1 MQSFFLPPPI
11 GRGYP
16 SCNIG
21 NKMKL
26 KLIKNDKQLNEAL
39 ERANQLWDAKSD
51 TPERDELE
59 VLSLL
64 IEKYEE
70 EHYPIP
76 ASEPIEA
83 IKFLM
88 DQNNLTRKDLQPF
101 IGSMGRVSEILN
113 RKRDLSLIMIKRLHH
128 GLNIPYESLII

>member
-1 MQSFFLPPPI
+1 
-11 GRGYP
+11 
-16 SCNIG
+16 
-21 NKMKL
+21 MKL

-39 ERANQLWDAKSD
+39 ERVNQLWDAKSN

-76 ASEPIEA
+76 ASDPIEV

-88 DQNNLTRKDLQPF
+88 EQNDLTRKDLQPF

>member
-1 MQSFFLPPPI
+1 
-11 GRGYP
+11 
-16 SCNIG
+16 
-21 NKMKL
+21 MKL

-39 ERANQLWDAKSD
+39 ERVNQLWNAKSN
-51 TPERDELE
+51 TIERDELE

-64 IEKYEE
+64 IEKYEA

-113 RKRDLSLIMIKRLHH
+113 KKRDLSLIMIKRLHH
-128 GLNIPYESLII
+128 GLKIPYESLII

>member
-1 MQSFFLPPPI
+1 
-11 GRGYP
+11 
-16 SCNIG
+16 
-21 NKMKL
+21 MKL
-26 KLIKNDKQLNEAL
+26 RLIKNDKQLNEAL
-39 ERANQLWDAKSD
+39 GRINQLWNAKSN

-88 DQNNLTRKDLQPF
+88 DQNDLTRKDLQPF

-113 RKRDLSLIMIKRLHH
+113 RRRDLSLSMIKRLHH
-128 GLNIPYESLII
+128 GLKIPYESLII

>member
-1 MQSFFLPPPI
+1 
-11 GRGYP
+11 
-16 SCNIG
+16 
-21 NKMKL
+21 MKL

-39 ERANQLWDAKSD
+39 ERINQLWDAKSN

-76 ASEPIEA
+76 ASDPIEA

-88 DQNNLTRKDLQPF
+88 
-101 IGSMGRVSEILN
+101 EH
-113 RKRDLSLIMIKRLHH
+113 LSLMEKKNHR
-128 GLNIPYESLII
+128 

>member
-1 MQSFFLPPPI
+1 
-11 GRGYP
+11 
-16 SCNIG
+16 
-21 NKMKL
+21 MKL
-26 KLIKNDKQLNEAL
+26 KRIKNDRQLSEAL
-39 ERANQLWDAKSD
+39 ERVNQLWGAESN
-51 TPERDELE
+51 TSERDELE

-76 ASEPIEA
+76 ASDPIEA

-88 DQNNLTRKDLQPF
+88 EQNNLTRKDLQPF

-113 RKRDLSLIMIKRLHH
+113 RKRGLSLIMIKRLHH
-128 GLNIPYESLII
+128 GLKIPYESLII

>member
-1 MQSFFLPPPI
+1 
-11 GRGYP
+11 
-16 SCNIG
+16 
-21 NKMKL
+21 MKL

-39 ERANQLWDAKSD
+39 GRGNHLWEAEND

-76 ASEPIEA
+76 VSEPIEA

-88 DQNNLTRKDLQPF
+88 EQNDLTRKDLQPF

-113 RKRDLSLIMIKRLHH
+113 RKRDLSLEMIKRLHH
-128 GLNIPYESLII
+128 GLKIPYESLII

>member
-1 MQSFFLPPPI
+1 
-11 GRGYP
+11 
-16 SCNIG
+16 
-21 NKMKL
+21 MKL

-39 ERANQLWDAKSD
+39 ERANQLWDTKSN

-59 VLSLL
+59 ILSLL

-76 ASEPIEA
+76 ASDPIEA

-88 DQNNLTRKDLQPF
+88 EQNNLSRKDLQPF

-113 RKRDLSLIMIKRLHH
+113 RKRDLSLSMIKRLHH
-128 GLNIPYESLII
+128 GLKIPYESLII

>member
-1 MQSFFLPPPI
+1 
-11 GRGYP
+11 
-16 SCNIG
+16 
-21 NKMKL
+21 MKL
-26 KLIKNDKQLNEAL
+26 KLIKNDRQLNEAL
-39 ERANQLWDAKSD
+39 ERANHLWEAEND

-88 DQNNLTRKDLQPF
+88 EQNNLTRKDLQPF

-113 RKRDLSLIMIKRLHH
+113 RKRDLSLEMIKRLHH
-128 GLNIPYESLII
+128 GLKIPYESLII

>member
-1 MQSFFLPPPI
+1 
-11 GRGYP
+11 
-16 SCNIG
+16 
-21 NKMKL
+21 MKL
-26 KLIKNDKQLNEAL
+26 KLIKNDRQLSEAL
-39 ERANQLWDAKSD
+39 ERVNQLWNAKRE
-51 TPERDELE
+51 TPEREELE

-76 ASEPIEA
+76 ASDPIEA

-88 DQNNLTRKDLQPF
+88 EQNNLTRKDLQPF

-113 RKRDLSLIMIKRLHH
+113 RKRDLSLVMIKRLHH
-128 GLNIPYESLII
+128 GLKIPYESLII

>member
-1 MQSFFLPPPI
+1 
-11 GRGYP
+11 
-16 SCNIG
+16 
-21 NKMKL
+21 MKL
-26 KLIKNDKQLNEAL
+26 KLIKNDRQLNEAL
-39 ERANQLWDAKSD
+39 ERVNHLWEAEND

-88 DQNNLTRKDLQPF
+88 EQNNLTRKDLQPF
-101 IGSMGRVSEILN
+101 IGSMGRESEILN
-113 RKRDLSLIMIKRLHH
+113 RKRDLSLEMIKRLHH
-128 GLNIPYESLII
+128 GLKIPYESLII

>member
-1 MQSFFLPPPI
+1 
-11 GRGYP
+11 
-16 SCNIG
+16 
-21 NKMKL
+21 MKL

-39 ERANQLWDAKSD
+39 ERVNQLWGAKSNTID
-51 TPERDELE
+51 RDELE

-88 DQNNLTRKDLQPF
+88 EQNNLPRKDLQPF

-113 RKRDLSLIMIKRLHH
+113 RKRDLSLSMIKRLHH
-128 GLNIPYESLII
+128 GLKIPYESLII

>member
-1 MQSFFLPPPI
+1 
-11 GRGYP
+11 
-16 SCNIG
+16 
-21 NKMKL
+21 MKL

-39 ERANQLWDAKSD
+39 ERVNQLWDAKSN

-76 ASEPIEA
+76 VSEPVEA

-88 DQNNLTRKDLQPF
+88 EQNNLTRKDLQPF

-128 GLNIPYESLII
+128 GLNIPYESLIICLLSKICGSLAE

>member
-1 MQSFFLPPPI
+1 L
-11 GRGYP
+11 
-16 SCNIG
+16 
-21 NKMKL
+21 L
-26 KLIKNDKQLNEAL
+26 ELIKNDKQLNEAL
-39 ERANQLWDAKSD
+39 ERVNQLWDAKSD
-51 TPERDELE
+51 TSERDELE
-59 VLSLL
+59 VLTLL

-83 IKFLM
+83 IEAIKFLM

-101 IGSMGRVSEILN
+101 LGSMSRVSEILN

>member
-1 MQSFFLPPPI
+1 
-11 GRGYP
+11 
-16 SCNIG
+16 
-21 NKMKL
+21 MKL
-26 KLIKNDKQLNEAL
+26 KLIKNDKQLSEAL
-39 ERANQLWDAKSD
+39 EKVNQLWDAESN
-51 TPERDELE
+51 TSEHDELD

-70 EHYPIP
+70 EHFPIP
-76 ASEPIEA
+76 ASDPIEA

-88 DQNNLTRKDLQPF
+88 EQNNLTRKDLQPF

>member
-1 MQSFFLPPPI
+1 MT
-11 GRGYP
+11 
-16 SCNIG
+16 
-21 NKMKL
+21 L
-26 KLIKNDKQLNEAL
+26 KLIKNDKQLNKAL
-39 ERANQLWDAKSD
+39 QRVNQLWDTKSN

-76 ASEPIEA
+76 ASEPVEA

-88 DQNNLTRKDLQPF
+88 DQNNLTRKDLQLF

-113 RKRDLSLIMIKRLHH
+113 RKRDLSLSMIKRLHH
-128 GLNIPYESLII
+128 GLKIPYESLII

>member
-1 MQSFFLPPPI
+1 
-11 GRGYP
+11 
-16 SCNIG
+16 
-21 NKMKL
+21 MKL

-39 ERANQLWDAKSD
+39 ERVNQLWGAKSD

-64 IEKYEE
+64 IEKYEGE
-70 EHYPIP
+70 YYSIP

>member
-1 MQSFFLPPPI
+1 
-11 GRGYP
+11 
-16 SCNIG
+16 
-21 NKMKL
+21 MKF
-26 KLIKNDKQLNEAL
+26 KLIKNDKQLNKAL
-39 ERANQLWDAKSD
+39 ERVDQLWDAKSN

-76 ASEPIEA
+76 ASDPIEA

-88 DQNNLTRKDLQPF
+88 EQNDLSRKDLQPF

-113 RKRDLSLIMIKRLHH
+113 RKRDLSLSMIKRLHH
-128 GLNIPYESLII
+128 GLKIPYESLII

>member
-1 MQSFFLPPPI
+1 
-11 GRGYP
+11 
-16 SCNIG
+16 
-21 NKMKL
+21 MKL
-26 KLIKNDKQLNEAL
+26 KLIKNDEQLNEAL
-39 ERANQLWDAKSD
+39 ERANLLWDAKSN
-51 TPERDELE
+51 TIERDELE

-88 DQNNLTRKDLQPF
+88 EQNNLTRKDLQPF

>member
-1 MQSFFLPPPI
+1 
-11 GRGYP
+11 
-16 SCNIG
+16 
-21 NKMKL
+21 MKL
-26 KLIKNDKQLNEAL
+26 KLIKNDKQLNKAL
-39 ERANQLWDAKSD
+39 ERVDQLWDAKSN

-76 ASEPIEA
+76 ASDPIEA

-88 DQNNLTRKDLQPF
+88 EQNDLSRKDLQPF

-113 RKRDLSLIMIKRLHH
+113 RKRDLSLSMIKRLHH
-128 GLNIPYESLII
+128 GLKIPYESLII